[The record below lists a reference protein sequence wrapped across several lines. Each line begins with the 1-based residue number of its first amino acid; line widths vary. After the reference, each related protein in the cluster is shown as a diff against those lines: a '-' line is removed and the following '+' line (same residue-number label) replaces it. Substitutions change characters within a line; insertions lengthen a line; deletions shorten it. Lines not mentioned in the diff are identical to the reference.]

1 MPAMAWIIR
10 MGVPPALYAAAVVL
24 LMQHALN
31 ESIELGAIGGAG
43 LLGASIYL
51 LHRTGGRPPST
62 ATLRGALVVAV
73 CAAIASAITLGMHD
87 PWAPMLVVGALAGIG
102 AYGRGPWP
110 LRRVATCKPLC
121 VAAAITALAL
131 ALSSARLDAV
141 TGITAAALLAVVVA
155 DALLCDL
162 ADVDH
167 DRAASVR
174 TLVMTLGGRRT
185 WMVAIV
191 LHAIA
196 APALAACGQAT
207 IGWLLLAT
215 LPLPWLL
222 GGDLRT
228 IVDLRLGLVAVLAIM
243 APW

>member
-10 MGVPPALYAAAVVL
+10 MGVPPALYAAAVVV
-24 LMQHALN
+24 LMQRSLID
-31 ESIELGAIGGAG
+31 SIDPAAICGAG

-51 LHRTGGRPPST
+51 LHRIGGRLPS
-62 ATLRGALVVAV
+62 APTLRGALIVAIG
-73 CAAIASAITLGMHD
+73 AAIASAITLALHH
-87 PWAPMLVVGALAGIG
+87 PWAPLLIVGALAGIF

-110 LRRVATCKPLC
+110 LRRVAACKPLC
-121 VAAAITALAL
+121 VAAALVALAL
-131 ALSSARLDAV
+131 VLSAATLDVV

-167 DRAASVR
+167 DLAASVR
-174 TLVMTLGGRRT
+174 TLVMALGGRRT
-185 WMVAIV
+185 WIVVVV
-191 LHAIA
+191 LHAVA

-228 IVDLRLGLVAVLAIM
+228 IVDLRLGLVAALVLM